1 MKSKYTLAVVALVLT
16 VLYVGD
22 EQRWFRQTGAAAQG
36 PAPHLECEALRDK
49 PDPAGARACY
59 QRLVNSRDPLAQAEG
74 WWGLGDFYK
83 ANEAFKAAV
92 AANKKDPARLTRW
105 GLLYMAGDQLGDAS
119 DLFREALELDEGY
132 APALLGMARVLNA
145 SFSGEAAEYAR
156 NELHHELTAPE
167 GSRAMADAFRARL
180 REIDLARQLLPR
192 LRHGGPVHFSYHGGS
207 SPGTS
212 RTALPTMLFT
222 VPDEWC
228 IEITWPEMDPI
239 YLLAHCSVRNA
250 PRTFKLANIGIL
262 KSVI

>member
-1 MKSKYTLAVVALVLT
+1 MKVDRRTLLACFLGAPIAASLPTRNDLDPASRPDALAVPPEPAT
-16 VLYVGD
+16 VPHSPLL
-22 EQRWFRQTGAAAQG
+22 EAWLKQPRQ
-36 PAPHLECEALRDK
+36 PLDLE
-49 PDPAGARACY
+49 Y
-59 QRLVNSRDPLAQAEG
+59 
-74 WWGLGDFYK
+74 
-83 ANEAFKAAV
+83 
-92 AANKKDPARLTRW
+92 
-105 GLLYMAGDQLGDAS
+105 
-119 DLFREALELDEGY
+119 LDW
-132 APALLGMARVLNA
+132 AT
-145 SFSGEAAEYAR
+145 EYAR

-167 GSRAMADAFRARL
+167 GSRAMADAYRARL

-250 PRTFKLANIGIL
+250 PRTFKLANIGII